1 MAFLIGDKMKLKK
14 NKEEK
19 VYDTTISYTSDVPNI
34 IPNIKITLGDML
46 MSEEVI
52 INGITYI
59 WVEGYKGVDKNMQSY
74 NNFQYE
80 LDKPFL
86 YEGTPTICSGGLHF
100 CLNIKDT
107 LDYYKFDFSNRYFK
121 VKALVNK
128 DEYLSYGSTFTRKHY
143 TSYNKGNSAFI
154 DPYYDYRAG
163 RDDVGAYY
171 IKTVTINK
179 LSAKVI
185 ILTEEITKEDYFD
198 YTDFVEFFS
207 KYWIESKEE
216 LLSIEDFSLNGIQE
230 YLDSKFITKAYRF
243 YTPDFMKLY
252 LKKYRNWENISL
264 HAEKLSHT
272 IKVIEA
278 CHKNGLT
285 KDATTMI
292 IMDEKL

>member
-1 MAFLIGDKMKLKK
+1 MKLKK

-34 IPNIKITLGDML
+34 IPNIKVTLGDML

-52 INGITYI
+52 IDGITYI
-59 WVEGYKGVDKNMQSY
+59 WVEGYKGVDKNMQGY
-74 NNFQYE
+74 TNFQYE

-86 YEGTPTICSGGLHF
+86 YEGTPTICFGGLHF
-100 CLNIKDT
+100 CLNIKDIFN
-107 LDYYKFDFSNRYFK
+107 YYKFNFSNRYFK

-128 DEYLSYGSTFTRKHY
+128 DEYLSYGSTSTHKHY
-143 TSYNKGNSAFI
+143 ISYNMGNSAHMNR
-154 DPYYDYRAG
+154 YYDHIEG
-163 RDDVGAYY
+163 RDSVGAYY
-171 IKTVTINK
+171 IEIVTVNK

-185 ILTEEITKEDYFD
+185 ILTEEITKENYFD
-198 YTDFVEFFS
+198 YADFVEFFS

-216 LLSIEDFSLNGIQE
+216 LLSIEDFSLNGTQE
-230 YLDSKFITKAYRF
+230 YLNSKFITKAYRF

-252 LKKYRNWENISL
+252 LKKYGNWEDISTR
-264 HAEKLSHT
+264 AEKLSHT

-278 CHKNGLT
+278 CHENGLT

>member
-1 MAFLIGDKMKLKK
+1 MKLKK

-19 VYDTTISYTSDVPNI
+19 VYDTTISYTSD
-34 IPNIKITLGDML
+34 IPNAIPDIGVTLGDML
-46 MSEEVI
+46 MLDEVI

-59 WVEGYKGVDKNMQSY
+59 WVEGYKGVDKNMQGY
-74 NNFQYE
+74 TNFQYE

-86 YEGTPTICSGGLHF
+86 YEGTPTICFGGLHF
-100 CLNIKDT
+100 CLNIKDIFN
-107 LDYYKFDFSNRYFK
+107 YYKFNFSNRYFK

-128 DEYLSYGSTFTRKHY
+128 DEYLSYGSTSTHKHY
-143 TSYNKGNSAFI
+143 ISYNMGNSARMNQ
-154 DPYYDYRAG
+154 YCDYIEG
-163 RDDVGAYY
+163 RDSVGAYY
-171 IKTVTINK
+171 IEIVTVNK

-198 YTDFVEFFS
+198 YADFVEFFS

-216 LLSIEDFSLNGIQE
+216 LLSIEDFSLSGTQE
-230 YLDSKFITKAYRF
+230 YLNSKFITKAYRF

-252 LKKYRNWENISL
+252 LKKYGNWENISTR
-264 HAEKLSHT
+264 AEKLSHT

-278 CHKNGLT
+278 CHENGLT